1 VLQNNQSRCGTEF
14 MLAPLNFDELQSE
27 SFIKI
32 EKELQDLWDSLRRKT
47 PSLDAFLASENP
59 FDQSLGNRLTIGTL
73 SVALRLA
80 PPIIGQK
87 RASNVRD
94 RLCAIARSLLS
105 GFSDYSYIILR
116 SNRLWAPR
124 YWEYPWAIVNTQFHQ
139 GMEVLDVG
147 SGWSIFPMYLAKL
160 DAHVTAVD
168 TDVVQMNHISPFL
181 ARLVSAEISYRIGDA
196 TSLEFPDNT
205 FDRVYCLSVLE
216 HLEEETRNGK
226 PFNARKRNLDIV
238 AIREL
243 LRVLRPGG
251 LLAITAD
258 WSEQPDN
265 LRSYRFNDIV
275 GRVVKPFRPYLVS
288 ETIPK
293 IDWTSYYPRVLKLW
307 QERFP
312 FDTEEQAL
320 GEAAAA
326 MGILLRKPA

>member
-1 VLQNNQSRCGTEF
+1 
-14 MLAPLNFDELQSE
+14 MLAPLSFDELRSE

-32 EKELQDLWDSLRRKT
+32 EKEIEELWESLRRKT
-47 PSLDAFLASENP
+47 PSLDAFLASQNP
-59 FDQSLGNRLTIGTL
+59 FGQSPGNRLAIGTL
-73 SVALRLA
+73 GVALRLA
-80 PPIIGQK
+80 APILGQK
-87 RASNVRD
+87 RTSQARN
-94 RLCAIARSLLS
+94 RLCAIARALFRD
-105 GFSDYSYIILR
+105 FSDYSYILLR

-124 YWEYPWAIVNTQFHQ
+124 YWEYPWAIVNTQFRQ

-147 SGWSIFPMYLAKL
+147 SGWSVFPMYLAKL
-160 DAHVTAVD
+160 GAHVTAVD
-168 TDVVQMNHISPFL
+168 IDVVEMNHISPFL
-181 ARLVSAEISYRIGDA
+181 ARSVSAEISYRVGDA
-196 TSLEFPDNT
+196 TSLEFPDNM

-216 HLEEETRNGK
+216 HLEEETRNGR
-226 PFNARKRNLDIV
+226 PFNARKKNLDIV

-243 LRVLRPGG
+243 LRVLKPGG

-258 WSEQPDN
+258 WSEQPNN

-275 GRVVKPFRPYLVS
+275 GRVIKPFRPYLVS
-288 ETIPK
+288 EAIPK
-293 IDWTSYYPRVLKLW
+293 VDWASYYPRVLKLW

>member
-1 VLQNNQSRCGTEF
+1 MIASLS
-14 MLAPLNFDELQSE
+14 FDELQSE
-27 SFIKI
+27 NFIKI
-32 EKELQDLWDSLRRKT
+32 EKELEELWDSLRRKT
-47 PSLDAFLASENP
+47 PSLDTFLASKNP
-59 FDQSLGNRLTIGTL
+59 FDQSLENRLTIGTL

-80 PPIIGQK
+80 ALVLGQK
-87 RASNVRD
+87 RAGNLRD
-94 RLCAIARSLLS
+94 RLGAIARSLIS

-124 YWEYPWAIVNTQFHQ
+124 YWEYPWAIVNTPLRQ
-139 GMEVLDVG
+139 GMEALDVG

-160 DAHVTAVD
+160 GAHVTAVD
-168 TDVVQMNHISPFL
+168 SDVVQMNHISPFL
-181 ARLVSAEISYRIGDA
+181 ARLVSAEISYRVGDA

-226 PFNARKRNLDIV
+226 PFNARKKNLDIV

-243 LRVLRPGG
+243 LRVLKPGG

-258 WSEQPDN
+258 WSEQPNN

-275 GRVVKPFRPYLVS
+275 GRVIKPFQPYLVS
-288 ETIPK
+288 EAIPK
-293 IDWTSYYPRVLKLW
+293 VDWASYYPRVLKLW